1 MIAAAIIGNRIS
13 QLLINCVE
21 NTTIHAIIH
30 TYKKKETEPERE
42 RVLLISMNDCIVIDN
57 KHFMKF
63 FEK

>member
-30 TYKKKETEPERE
+30 TYRKKETEPERE
-42 RVLLISMNDCIVIDN
+42 RERERERE
-57 KHFMKF
+57 FY
-63 FEK
+63 